1 MFKSPDQA
9 LAFAFRMRASSI
21 VSLPSG
27 TYIAQKTDHQHS
39 SDRLTQY
46 DLHAQAGMI
55 FSWLSRRSE
64 DEQLYAFFLHGTI
77 KERRLA
83 ASLFVRK
90 NKELFNKY
98 KLSNLA
104 LRNAV
109 LGRSVRDVSAASG
122 LTQYK
127 AWRFRRDLAEIFA
140 PIQDRLMTA
149 MYEDLIENQ
158 TPPLNQ

>member
-9 LAFAFRMRASSI
+9 LAFAFRMRHSHV

-55 FSWLSRRSE
+55 FSWLSRRPE
-64 DEQLYAFFLHGTI
+64 DEQLYAFLLHGTI
-77 KERRLA
+77 KERRAA
-83 ASLFVRK
+83 ASLFVRR
-90 NKELFNKY
+90 NRGR
-98 KLSNLA
+98 LSRYGLN
-104 LRNAV
+104 NAQLKQAV
-109 LGRSVRDVSAASG
+109 MGSSVRDVSDKAG

-127 AWRFRRDLAEIFA
+127 AWRLRRDLAEIFE
-140 PIQDRLMTA
+140 PVQVRLLTA
-149 MYEDLIENQ
+149 MQDELIDRQ
-158 TPPLNQ
+158 TPL

>member
-9 LAFAFRMRASSI
+9 LAFAFRMRHSHV

-55 FSWLSRRSE
+55 FSWLSRRPE
-64 DEQLYAFFLHGTI
+64 DEQLYAFLLHGTNR
-77 KERRLA
+77 ERRAA
-83 ASLFVRK
+83 ASLFVRR
-90 NKELFNKY
+90 NRGRLAKY
-98 KLSNLA
+98 RLNNEQLKQ
-104 LRNAV
+104 AV
-109 LGRSVRDVSAASG
+109 MGSSVRDVSDKAG

-127 AWRFRRDLAEIFA
+127 AWKLRRDLAEIFE
-140 PIQDRLMTA
+140 PVQTRLLTA
-149 MYEDLIENQ
+149 MQDEFIDRQ
-158 TPPLNQ
+158 TPL